1 MTRGARRPA
10 AARARPRRAAGSLP
24 CAVVADAD
32 GNVVERD
39 DAGAAMRS
47 GRDVLPLDPDDLI
60 ELPAG
65 STLYAL
71 PGRTP
76 LAFTAER
83 GLAPLESEEEGG
95 AAPGAVAAF
104 LPSGYS
110 VFGLSAYERRNG
122 APLLPLFSYAAV
134 CW

>member
-1 MTRGARRPA
+1 VTRRARRPTV
-10 AARARPRRAAGSLP
+10 ARARPRRAPDALP
-24 CAVVADAD
+24 RAVVADTD

-60 ELPAG
+60 PLPAG

-71 PGRTP
+71 PGRAP

-83 GLAPLESEEEGG
+83 GLAPLEAEEPGG
-95 AAPGAVAAF
+95 DPPGAVAAF

-110 VFGLSAYERRNG
+110 VFGLAAFERRDG
-122 APLLPLFSYAAV
+122 APLLPLYSYAAV